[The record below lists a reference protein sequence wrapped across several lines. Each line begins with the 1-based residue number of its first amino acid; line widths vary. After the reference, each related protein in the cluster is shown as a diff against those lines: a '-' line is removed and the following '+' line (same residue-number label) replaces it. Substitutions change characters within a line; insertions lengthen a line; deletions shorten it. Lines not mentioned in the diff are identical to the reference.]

1 MNVPYKWL
9 REFVPTDLSPTKLAH
24 RMTMAGLEA
33 EKIELIGA
41 GWDNVFVGDVLSVE
55 PHPDADRLVLVD
67 VDAGAHRLRV
77 VTGAP
82 NIAAGQK
89 VALAIAGARL
99 IDAHAAEPRLKTLKP
114 GVIRGIKSEGM
125 VCSEKELGISEE
137 HEGILVLD
145 PDAPTG
151 APLADWLGDSVIEF
165 EITPNLVHAFSIYGI
180 AREAGAI
187 TGLPV
192 KEPEVVALPDS
203 LETQDIV
210 EIAALDLCKRYSAI
224 VIDGIT
230 VAPSPEWL
238 ARRLSAAG
246 VRPISNIVD
255 VTNYVM
261 LELGQPLHAFDLA
274 TISTGK
280 IIVRTSTVG
289 ETLETLDHQN
299 RTLPEGTLLI
309 TDGGQPVGLAG
320 VMGGVNSEI
329 TDDTTSILLESANFD
344 MKNIRQTSRA
354 LKLRTDASARFERGL
369 DPELSGLANARAAK
383 LIFDLC
389 PGVSIRSWQDVYPH
403 PVAKRTVTLPFAHIE
418 HVLGMPIPESQ
429 ALDVLNRLSFA
440 PELSPA
446 SGGSRL
452 TVHVPSWRPDVTIA
466 EDVVEEVARIVG
478 YDQLPAT
485 LPTGTTPAVERD
497 PGFLLERHVR
507 RTLVAAGL
515 FEGRSYVTVSGADVD
530 RWSAEASGGL
540 LHAVRDEQLVRLKNP
555 IQADK
560 DILRPSIVPGLVAAV
575 AENLKHERT
584 VRLFEI
590 GHVYIGSDPD
600 RQPAEPSTLAIAFA
614 GLRDPFDRFN
624 AHPDASDQLD
634 YFDVKG
640 AIDAVLGHH
649 NHQQLTWSRIEHPAL
664 HPGRSAVATLAD
676 GRRLAVVGEVRPD
689 IAQDLGI
696 EDVRLTVA
704 EVNLQLLLEQQTDR
718 PTGQIGVDK
727 FLPVEQDFAVVVA
740 ADLDEVEVER
750 ALLDGAGPLVTGISL
765 FDVFTGEQLGE
776 NRKSLA
782 FRVTF
787 TAPDRALTDAEL
799 GKVRKRIERT
809 LSQRVDGSLR
819 A

>member
-9 REFVPTDLSPTKLAH
+9 QEFVPTDLSPKELAH
-24 RMTMAGLEA
+24 RMTMAGLEV
-33 EKIELIGA
+33 EKIELIGE

-55 PHPDADRLVLVD
+55 QHPDADRLVLAD
-67 VDAGAHRLRV
+67 VDAGEHRLRV

-99 IDAHAAEPRLKTLKP
+99 IDAHAAEPKLKTLKP

-125 VCSEKELGISEE
+125 VCSERELGISDE

-151 APLADWLGDSVIEF
+151 APLAEWLGDSVIEF
-165 EITPNLVHAFSIYGI
+165 EITPNLVHAFSVYGI

-192 KEPEVVALPDS
+192 KEPEVIALPDS
-203 LETQDIV
+203 LETQDVV
-210 EIAALDLCKRYSAI
+210 EIAAPDLCKRYSAI

-238 ARRLSAAG
+238 TRRLSAAG

-280 IIVRTSTVG
+280 IIVRASTVG
-289 ETLETLDHQN
+289 ETIETLDHQN
-299 RTLPEGTLLI
+299 RTLPERTLLI
-309 TDGGQPVGLAG
+309 TDGGRPVALAG

-344 MKNIRQTSRA
+344 MKQVRQTSRA

-383 LIFDLC
+383 LILDLC
-389 PGVSIRSWQDVYPH
+389 PGASIRSWQDVYPH
-403 PVAKRTVTLPFAHIE
+403 PVAQRTVTLPFAHIE
-418 HVLGMPIPESQ
+418 HILGMAIPETQ
-429 ALDVLNRLSFA
+429 ALDVLTRLSFA
-440 PELSPA
+440 PELNPTT
-446 SGGSRL
+446 GQL
-452 TVHVPSWRPDVTIA
+452 TVRVPSWRPDVTIA
-466 EDVVEEVARIVG
+466 EDVIEEVARIVG

-515 FEGRSYVTVSGADVD
+515 FEGRSYVTVSEADVD
-530 RWSAEASGGL
+530 RWSAGASGGL
-540 LHAVRDEQLVRLKNP
+540 LHAVCGEQLVRLKNP

-560 DILRPSIVPGLVAAV
+560 GILRPSIVPGLVAAV
-575 AENLKHERT
+575 AENLKHERS

-600 RQPAEPSTLAIAFA
+600 RQPAEPATVAIAFA

-640 AIDAVLGHH
+640 AIDAVLARHDH
-649 NHQQLTWSRIEHPAL
+649 EQLTWSRIEHPAL
-664 HPGRSAVATLAD
+664 HPVRSAVATLPD
-676 GRRLAVVGEVRPD
+676 GRRLVVIGEVRPD

-696 EDVRLTVA
+696 EDVRWTVA
-704 EVNLQLLLEQQTDR
+704 EVNLQLLLEQQADR
-718 PTGQIGVDK
+718 PTGQVSVDK

-740 ADLDEVEVER
+740 ADLAEVEVER

-765 FDVFTGEQLGE
+765 FDVYAGEQLGE
-776 NRKSLA
+776 NKKSLA

>member
-1 MNVPYKWL
+1 
-9 REFVPTDLSPTKLAH
+9 
-24 RMTMAGLEA
+24 MTMAGLEA
-33 EKIELIGA
+33 EKIEVIGA
-41 GWDNVFVGDVLSVE
+41 GWDNVFVGHVLSVE

-67 VDAGAHRLRV
+67 VDAGEHRLRV

-99 IDAHAAEPRLKTLKP
+99 IDAHAAEPKLKTLKP

-145 PDAPTG
+145 PEAPTG

-165 EITPNLVHAFSIYGI
+165 EITPNLVHAFSVYGI

-192 KEPEVVALPDS
+192 KDPEVIELPAS
-203 LETQDIV
+203 LETEGIV
-210 EIAALDLCKRYSAI
+210 EIDAPDFCRRYSAI

-230 VAPSPEWL
+230 VAPSPQWL
-238 ARRLSAAG
+238 AQRLSAAG

-274 TISTGK
+274 TVTTGK
-280 IIVRTSTVG
+280 ILVRTSTDG

-299 RTLPEGTLLI
+299 RTLAEGTLLI
-309 TDGGQPVGLAG
+309 TDGGRPVGLAG
-320 VMGGVNSEI
+320 IMGGVNSEI
-329 TDDTTSILLESANFD
+329 TDGTTSILLESANFD
-344 MKNIRQTSRA
+344 MKIIRHTSRA

-383 LIFDLC
+383 LILDLC
-389 PGVSIRSWQDVYPH
+389 PGASIRQWQDVYPN
-403 PVAKRTVTLPFAHIE
+403 PPETRTVSLPFSRIE
-418 HVLGMPIPESQ
+418 HILGMPVPEAQ
-429 ALDVLNRLSFA
+429 ALDVLTRLSFA
-440 PELSPA
+440 PDLNSTT
-446 SGGSRL
+446 GIL
-452 TVHVPSWRPDVTIA
+452 TVQVPSWRPDVCIP
-466 EDVVEEVARIVG
+466 EDVIEEVARIVG

-485 LPTGTTPAVERD
+485 LLTGTTPAVERD

-507 RTLVAAGL
+507 RTLVASGA
-515 FEGRSYVTVSGADVD
+515 FEGRSYVTLSATDVD
-530 RWSAEASGGL
+530 RWSAEATGGL
-540 LHAVRDEQLVRLKNP
+540 LHAVQDEQLVRLRNP
-555 IQADK
+555 IQADRG
-560 DILRPSIVPGLVAAV
+560 ILRPSIVPGLVTGV

-614 GLRDPFDRFN
+614 GLREPFDRFS
-624 AHPDASDQLD
+624 AHPDASDYLD

-640 AIDAVLGHH
+640 AIDAVLARHDH
-649 NHQQLTWSRIEHPAL
+649 EQLTWSRIEHPAL
-664 HPGRSAVATLAD
+664 HPGRSAVASLPD
-676 GRRLAVVGEVRPD
+676 GRRLVVIGEVRPD
-689 IAQDLGI
+689 VVRDLGI
-696 EDVRLTVA
+696 EVERLTVA
-704 EVNLQLLLEQQTDR
+704 EVNLQLLLEQQADR
-718 PTGQIGVDK
+718 PTGQISVDK
-727 FLPVEQDFAVVVA
+727 YLPVEQDFAVVVA
-740 ADLDEVEVER
+740 SDLAEADVER

-765 FDVFTGEQLGE
+765 FDVFAGEQLGA
-776 NRKSLA
+776 NKKSLA